1 MVHGEERKEG
11 KGKLGDMIEG
21 ETRMLVAQLT
31 MDEIFT
37 CTKKFKQEVFSNVQ
51 KELDQFGLFIYNA
64 TVKQLVDV
72 SRHEYFSYLGEKTQ
86 QEAASRAKVDNAAK
100 VDAKNKVLSVRQQ
113 GEALKEKAKV
123 KAEAKVAEVE
133 AAKAVAIRDAE
144 LQMEVKTKNVLYQ
157 TDKLKV
163 EQPSKSTVHY
173 DTQVQESNTLFYSW
187 QKAADTTLYKEM
199 KAAVR

>member
-1 MVHGEERKEG
+1 
-11 KGKLGDMIEG
+11 
-21 ETRMLVAQLT
+21 MLVAQLT

-37 CTKKFKQEVFSNVQ
+37 CTKKFKQGVFSSVQ
-51 KELDQFGLFIYNA
+51 KELDQFSLFIYNA

-72 SRHEYFSYLGEKTQ
+72 PGHEYFSYLGEKTQ
-86 QEAASRAKVDNAAK
+86 QEAASRAQVDNAAK

-144 LQMEVKTKNVLYQ
+144 LQMEVKTKNVLCQ

-163 EQPSKSTVHY
+163 EQLSKSTVHY
-173 DTQVQESNTLFYSW
+173 DTQVGSRIEHANTLFYRW